1 MAILLDERKG
11 ISSGLLYVLAA
22 IAGITVANL
31 YYNQPLLDMIRVDLE
46 ASEMEANHIAL
57 FTQLGY
63 ALGLLFIIPLA
74 DLYSR
79 KRIVLVNFSVL
90 TLSLLGIAMA
100 GKVYW
105 LQFFSLLTGI
115 CSVIPQIFVP
125 FAAQYSRPEEKGKNV
140 GMVVSGLLTGI
151 LLSRVVSGYVGD
163 WLGWREMF
171 YIASGL
177 MVLSAIV
184 ILSVLPNTA
193 VNYGGTYL
201 SLMRSLLTIIRDY
214 PALRVYAARAALAFG
229 SFMGFWTNLAFKMAQ
244 EPFNAGSDVVGALG
258 LCGVVGAL
266 SASFVGRYVKRF
278 GVRRFNY
285 LGVALQILA
294 WSLFWFGGESYAG
307 LIAGIFIIDIGMQCV
322 QLSNQTVMFDLCPT
336 ASNRINTIFM
346 TSYFLGGA
354 LGTFLSGTAWSIW
367 GWTGV
372 VVVGLSLALGSGLIT
387 VCTRR

>member
-163 WLGWREMF
+163 WLGWREMY

-184 ILSVLPNTA
+184 ILSVLPDTA
-193 VNYGGTYL
+193 VNYGGTYV
-201 SLMRSLLTIIRDY
+201 SLMRSLMTIIRDY

-266 SASFVGRYVKRF
+266 SASFVGRYVKWF

-307 LIAGIFIIDIGMQCV
+307 LIAGILIIDIGMQCV

-354 LGTFLSGTAWSIW
+354 LGTFLSGTAWSLW

>member
-151 LLSRVVSGYVGD
+151 LLSRVISGYVGD

-285 LGVALQILA
+285 WGVALQLLA
-294 WSLFWFGGESYAG
+294 WGLFWFGGDGYVG
-307 LIAGIFIIDIGMQCV
+307 LVAGILVLDIGMQCV

-354 LGTFLSGTAWSIW
+354 LGTFLSGTAWSLW
-367 GWTGV
+367 GWMGV
-372 VVVGLSLALGSGLIT
+372 VVVGLSLSSGSGLIT
-387 VCTRR
+387 ALSGK

>member
-163 WLGWREMF
+163 WLGWREMY

-184 ILSVLPNTA
+184 ILSVLPDTA
-193 VNYGGTYL
+193 VNYGGTYV
-201 SLMRSLLTIIRDY
+201 SLMRSLMTIIRDY
-214 PALRVYAARAALAFG
+214 PALRIYATRAALAFG

-294 WSLFWFGGESYAG
+294 WSLFWFGGETYAG
-307 LIAGIFIIDIGMQCV
+307 LIAGILIIDIGMQCV

>member
-163 WLGWREMF
+163 WLGWREMY

-184 ILSVLPNTA
+184 ILIVGYVLGKKKFHGKKIVYFALLLTMIVPGEMLMVTNYKLVSDLGWTNRYAGMILPGIVNITGIFLIMSFMNTIPNAVLESAEIDGAGELTKLFRIVLPMA
-193 VNYGGTYL
+193 LPVLSTYTG
-201 SLMRSLLTIIRDY
+201 S
-214 PALRVYAARAALAFG
+214 AAWRI
-229 SFMGFWTNLAFKMAQ
+229 S
-244 EPFNAGSDVVGALG
+244 P
-258 LCGVVGAL
+258 
-266 SASFVGRYVKRF
+266 GRTCRH
-278 GVRRFNY
+278 GCRP
-285 LGVALQILA
+285 
-294 WSLFWFGGESYAG
+294 S
-307 LIAGIFIIDIGMQCV
+307 
-322 QLSNQTVMFDLCPT
+322 
-336 ASNRINTIFM
+336 
-346 TSYFLGGA
+346 
-354 LGTFLSGTAWSIW
+354 
-367 GWTGV
+367 
-372 VVVGLSLALGSGLIT
+372 
-387 VCTRR
+387 

>member
-163 WLGWREMF
+163 WLGWREMY

-184 ILSVLPNTA
+184 ILSVLPDTA
-193 VNYGGTYL
+193 VNYGGTYV
-201 SLMRSLLTIIRDY
+201 SLMRSLMTIIRDY

-266 SASFVGRYVKRF
+266 SASFVGRYVKWF

-294 WSLFWFGGESYAG
+294 WSLFWFGDESYAG
-307 LIAGIFIIDIGMQCV
+307 LIAGILIIDIGMQCV

-354 LGTFLSGTAWSIW
+354 LGTFLSGTAWSLW

-387 VCTRR
+387 ACTRR

>member
-125 FAAQYSRPEEKGKNV
+125 FAAQYSRP
-140 GMVVSGLLTGI
+140 
-151 LLSRVVSGYVGD
+151 
-163 WLGWREMF
+163 
-171 YIASGL
+171 
-177 MVLSAIV
+177 
-184 ILSVLPNTA
+184 
-193 VNYGGTYL
+193 
-201 SLMRSLLTIIRDY
+201 
-214 PALRVYAARAALAFG
+214 
-229 SFMGFWTNLAFKMAQ
+229 
-244 EPFNAGSDVVGALG
+244 
-258 LCGVVGAL
+258 
-266 SASFVGRYVKRF
+266 
-278 GVRRFNY
+278 
-285 LGVALQILA
+285 
-294 WSLFWFGGESYAG
+294 
-307 LIAGIFIIDIGMQCV
+307 
-322 QLSNQTVMFDLCPT
+322 
-336 ASNRINTIFM
+336 
-346 TSYFLGGA
+346 
-354 LGTFLSGTAWSIW
+354 
-367 GWTGV
+367 
-372 VVVGLSLALGSGLIT
+372 
-387 VCTRR
+387 

>member
-163 WLGWREMF
+163 WLGWREMY

-184 ILSVLPNTA
+184 ILSVLPDTA
-193 VNYGGTYL
+193 VNYGGTYV
-201 SLMRSLLTIIRDY
+201 SLMRSLMTIIRDY

>member
-31 YYNQPLLDMIRVDLE
+31 YYNQPLLDMIRVDLG
-46 ASEMEANHIAL
+46 ASEMEVNHIAL

-74 DLYSR
+74 DLCSR
-79 KRIVLVNFSVL
+79 KRIILVNFSVL
-90 TLSLLGIAMA
+90 TVSLLGIATA

-125 FAAQYSRPEEKGKNV
+125 FAAQYSRPESKGKNV

-151 LLSRVVSGYVGD
+151 LLSRVISGYVGD

-229 SFMGFWTNLAFKMAQ
+229 SFMGFWTNYVAWLVRCL
-244 EPFNAGSDVVGALG
+244 PHLWGA
-258 LCGVVGAL
+258 
-266 SASFVGRYVKRF
+266 
-278 GVRRFNY
+278 
-285 LGVALQILA
+285 
-294 WSLFWFGGESYAG
+294 
-307 LIAGIFIIDIGMQCV
+307 
-322 QLSNQTVMFDLCPT
+322 T
-336 ASNRINTIFM
+336 
-346 TSYFLGGA
+346 
-354 LGTFLSGTAWSIW
+354 
-367 GWTGV
+367 
-372 VVVGLSLALGSGLIT
+372 
-387 VCTRR
+387 

>member
-163 WLGWREMF
+163 WLGWREMY

-184 ILSVLPNTA
+184 ILSVLPDTA
-193 VNYGGTYL
+193 VNYGGTYV
-201 SLMRSLLTIIRDY
+201 SLMRSLMTIIRDY
-214 PALRVYAARAALAFG
+214 PALRIYATRAALAFG

-307 LIAGIFIIDIGMQCV
+307 LIAGF
-322 QLSNQTVMFDLCPT
+322 
-336 ASNRINTIFM
+336 
-346 TSYFLGGA
+346 
-354 LGTFLSGTAWSIW
+354 
-367 GWTGV
+367 
-372 VVVGLSLALGSGLIT
+372 SLLIS
-387 VCTRR
+387 VCNAYN

>member
-1 MAILLDERKG
+1 MKQLTEEQNILTP
-11 ISSGLLYVLAA
+11 SLLYVLAA

-31 YYNQPLLDMIRVDLE
+31 YYNQPLLDMIRVDLG
-46 ASEMEANHIAL
+46 ASEMEVNHIAL

-74 DLYSR
+74 DLCSR
-79 KRIVLVNFSVL
+79 KRIILVNFSVL
-90 TLSLLGIAMA
+90 TVSLLGIATA

-125 FAAQYSRPEEKGKNV
+125 FAAQYSRPESKGKNV

-151 LLSRVVSGYVGD
+151 LLSRVISGYVGD

-307 LIAGIFIIDIGMQCV
+307 LIAGILIIDIGMQCV

-354 LGTFLSGTAWSIW
+354 LGTFLSGTAWSRW

>member
-31 YYNQPLLDMIRVDLE
+31 YYNQPLLDMIRVDLG
-46 ASEMEANHIAL
+46 ASEMEVNHIAL

-163 WLGWREMF
+163 WLGWREMY

-184 ILSVLPNTA
+184 ILSVLPDTA
-193 VNYGGTYL
+193 VNYGGTYV
-201 SLMRSLLTIIRDY
+201 SLMRSLMTIIRDY

-307 LIAGIFIIDIGMQCV
+307 LIAGILIIDIGMQCV

-354 LGTFLSGTAWSIW
+354 LGTFLSGTAWSFW

>member
-163 WLGWREMF
+163 WLGWREMY

-184 ILSVLPNTA
+184 ILSVLPDTA
-193 VNYGGTYL
+193 VNYGGTYV
-201 SLMRSLLTIIRDY
+201 SLMRSLMTIIRDY

-266 SASFVGRYVKRF
+266 SASFVGRYVKWF

-354 LGTFLSGTAWSIW
+354 LGTFLSGTAWSLW

-387 VCTRR
+387 ACTRR

>member
-31 YYNQPLLDMIRVDLE
+31 YYNQPLLDMIRVDLG
-46 ASEMEANHIAL
+46 ASEMEVNHIAL

-163 WLGWREMF
+163 WLGWREMY

-184 ILSVLPNTA
+184 ILSVLPDTA
-193 VNYGGTYL
+193 VNYGGTYV
-201 SLMRSLLTIIRDY
+201 SLMRSLMTIIRDY
-214 PALRVYAARAALAFG
+214 PALRVYAARAELAFG

-307 LIAGIFIIDIGMQCV
+307 LIAGILIIDIGMQCV

-354 LGTFLSGTAWSIW
+354 LGTFLSGTAWSFW